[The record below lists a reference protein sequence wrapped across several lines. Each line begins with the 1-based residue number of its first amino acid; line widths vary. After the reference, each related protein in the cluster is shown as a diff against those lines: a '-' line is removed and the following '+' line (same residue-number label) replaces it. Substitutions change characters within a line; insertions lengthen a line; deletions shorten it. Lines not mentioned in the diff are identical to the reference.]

1 MKILELLYKYRY
13 KIRLNQ
19 TNLFDFVNS
28 GSKEIIEEG
37 FSYKVKNPWDLFAY
51 EVILKGIRAK
61 KEIDQ
66 CYNSFLADNYD
77 LFDHI
82 SYKQRQKIFLDEIK
96 KVSAKLVSFKDCKS
110 GEVIYIPFLEPFL
123 NRYYLNDYLLIT
135 LKHHLMYIKE
145 FSKDIDIFLKL
156 YDMQAYNSDFSTLQL
171 VGQDGENKYLYHDDF
186 KVVYQFNNNRI
197 TNEICLIDKYTKEYP
212 ELNIIKC
219 VINKI
224 ISHDSEEDIL
234 EYLYEHRFI
243 GARTYKKIKKKLK

>member
-1 MKILELLYKYRY
+1 
-13 KIRLNQ
+13 
-19 TNLFDFVNS
+19 
-28 GSKEIIEEG
+28 
-37 FSYKVKNPWDLFAY
+37 
-51 EVILKGIRAK
+51 
-61 KEIDQ
+61 
-66 CYNSFLADNYD
+66 
-77 LFDHI
+77 
-82 SYKQRQKIFLDEIK
+82 
-96 KVSAKLVSFKDCKS
+96 
-110 GEVIYIPFLEPFL
+110 
-123 NRYYLNDYLLIT
+123 
-135 LKHHLMYIKE
+135 MYIKE

-243 GARTYKKIKKKLK
+243 GDRTYKKIKKKLK